1 MHKIDLRRIDLNL
14 LPVFDVLMEE
24 RHVSRAARRLGRTQS
39 AVSHALDRLREQL
52 GDPLLV
58 RARGGMAPSP
68 FALDLTA
75 ELKPILSNLERALAP
90 PETFDPATSTRAF
103 RIVLPDFWSG
113 AVAGVLAQTARR
125 APGVSIEWLAP
136 RDDSLIA
143 LAAGQVDLAVAP
155 SRLAAVEGAHAAP
168 LGALVWKSFVRRG
181 HPALTRWGRR
191 AWLAHPHI
199 VVVGG
204 DRLQWPVQAARP
216 ALSAERRIGARVPS
230 FSAVAPLLAKT
241 DMIATLPALAMG
253 ESIKHYGLVAL
264 RPPLEIEPIGHSL
277 YWSAQRANEP
287 ALKWLRETMTPHL
300 AIPA

>member
-1 MHKIDLRRIDLNL
+1 MSQIDLRRVDLNL

-58 RARGGMAPSP
+58 RVGGRMAPSP
-68 FALDLTA
+68 FALDLMP
-75 ELKPILSNLERALAP
+75 ELKPILSRLERVLSP
-90 PETFDPATSTRAF
+90 RESFDPATSTRAF
-103 RIVLPDFWSG
+103 RIVLPDFWSA
-113 AVAGVLAQTARR
+113 AVAGVLAQAARR
-125 APGVSIEWLAP
+125 APGVSIDWQGL

-143 LAAGQVDLAVAP
+143 LAAGQIDLAVAP
-155 SRLAAVEGAHAAP
+155 SRLAAVEGVQAAP
-168 LGALVWKSFVRRG
+168 LGALVWKSFVRRA
-181 HPALTRWGRR
+181 HPALARWGRR
-191 AWLAHPHI
+191 AWLAYPHI
-199 VVVGG
+199 VVVVG
-204 DRLQWPVQAARP
+204 DRLQSPVQAAGSGL
-216 ALSAERRIGARVPS
+216 AAERKIGARVPN
-230 FSAVAPLLAKT
+230 FGAVAPLLAKT